1 MGAAGVSVP
10 ELGIGGASTPTPPPR
25 SPVPSH
31 SSGPNASQL
40 DELQSRFSR
49 LNSSGSPAKETPS
62 EGTSFAQKQAAFK
75 TVSSFRNDPSSVS
88 FSDARNAASTANNFR
103 ERHGDQVKS
112 GWQSANKFNDKY
124 GITNKVGCYAGI
136 GAQQPSEPASPMIEM
151 RDNTSEGQSSIVGKK
166 KPPPPPVKRAELSAS
181 GVSKDTGPPPIPMA
195 SKPKFQVSR

>member
-1 MGAAGVSVP
+1 
-10 ELGIGGASTPTPPPR
+10 
-25 SPVPSH
+25 
-31 SSGPNASQL
+31 
-40 DELQSRFSR
+40 
-49 LNSSGSPAKETPS
+49 
-62 EGTSFAQKQAAFK
+62 
-75 TVSSFRNDPSSVS
+75 VS

-124 GITNKVGCYAGI
+124 GITNKVGSYAGI
-136 GAQQPSEPASPMIEM
+136 GASQSSEPVSPMIEM
-151 RDNTSEGQSSIVGKK
+151 RDNTSEGQGSIVGKK